1 MFEINP
7 GLIVWTIITFVVLVV
22 VLRAIAWKP
31 LLDALTA
38 REEKIRSSLQQ
49 AGQAQRQAEA
59 ILEENRKQLAMAEE
73 QAQRI
78 ITEGRAMGE
87 RLKTE
92 ILDRA
97 QQSSRQMI
105 DQAKDEIRR
114 EKDAALKE
122 LRTEVADLAIQA
134 AGKILD
140 ANLDTPK
147 QRHLVDAVIDQLR
160 KA

>member
-38 REEKIRSSLQQ
+38 REERIRSSLQQ
-49 AGQAQRQAEA
+49 ADQAQRQAEKL
-59 ILEENRKQLAMAEE
+59 LEENRKQLAMAEE

-78 ITEGRAMGE
+78 ITEGRGMGE

-92 ILDRA
+92 ILERA

-105 DQAKDEIRR
+105 EQAKDEIRR

-147 QRHLVDAVIDQLR
+147 QRRLVDAVIDQLR